1 MSELILFGFVEI
13 LILVLE
19 FAQRDAQ
26 LVDVVC
32 LLLLHVLLDD
42 LFDLLLVF
50 LLLPAVDLIDDQ
62 LLEFGGDA
70 V

>member
-1 MSELILFGFVEI
+1 MFELIFFGFVEI

-26 LVDVVC
+26 FVDVVG
-32 LLLLHVLLDD
+32 LLLLHFLLDD

-50 LLLPAVDLIDDQ
+50 FLLPAVYLIDDQ
-62 LLEFGGDA
+62 LLQFGCDA
-70 V
+70 E